1 MVHGE
6 LKALNIAEC
15 TKDFLEM
22 SFSDIFGEFLNDNLR
37 RNKNVSFVRKLEMS
51 SRNTTNL

>member
-6 LKALNIAEC
+6 LKALDIAEC

-22 SFSDIFGEFLNDNLR
+22 SFSDIFGEFLDDNLR
-37 RNKNVSFVRKLEMS
+37 KKKQKCQFCP
-51 SRNTTNL
+51 